1 MPQQEAKPIR
11 LLLVDD
17 HEVVRVGLR
26 TLLSSTGTIQVVGEA
41 GTADAA
47 VKEAVRL
54 KPDVVLMDLRL
65 PDESGVQACREI
77 RAACADTHVLFLT
90 SYSDDDAVLSAA
102 FGGASGYLLK
112 EIGGESLIHA
122 VEAVASGHSI
132 LDPAVMQRVIDR
144 MKSMVKGVDKDKDK
158 DKDNILSPQER
169 RVLALVTE
177 GKTNKEIASALDL
190 SDKTVKNYLSN
201 VYQKLQVS
209 RRAQAAAVF
218 IADYVQSSPPNF
230 PSLLS

>member
-1 MPQQEAKPIR
+1 MPPPEAAQIR

-26 TLLSSTGTIQVVGEA
+26 TLFGRTETIQVVGEA

-47 VKEAVRL
+47 VKAAICL

-65 PDESGVQACREI
+65 PDESGVEACRDI

-112 EIGGESLIHA
+112 EIGGKSLTHA

-132 LDPAVMQRVIDR
+132 LDPTVSRRLIDR
-144 MKSMVKGVDKDKDK
+144 MKSMVQARDKDQD
-158 DKDNILSPQER
+158 DILSPQER
-169 RVLALVTE
+169 RVLALVAE
-177 GKTNKEIASALDL
+177 GKTNKEIATALDL
-190 SDKTVKNYLSN
+190 SNKTVKNYLSN
-201 VYQKLQVS
+201 IFQKLQVS
-209 RRAQAAAVF
+209 RRAQAAAIF
-218 IADYVQSSPPNF
+218 IADSGKSA
-230 PSLLS
+230 

>member
-1 MPQQEAKPIR
+1 MPPPEAAQIR

-26 TLLSSTGTIQVVGEA
+26 TLFGRTETIQVVGEA

-47 VKEAVRL
+47 VKAAICL

-65 PDESGVQACREI
+65 PDESGVEACRDI

-112 EIGGESLIHA
+112 EIGGTHA

-132 LDPAVMQRVIDR
+132 LDPTVSRRLIDR
-144 MKSMVKGVDKDKDK
+144 MKSMVQARDKDQD
-158 DKDNILSPQER
+158 DILSPQER
-169 RVLALVTE
+169 RVLALVAE
-177 GKTNKEIASALDL
+177 GKTNKEIATALDL
-190 SDKTVKNYLSN
+190 SNKTVKNYLSN
-201 VYQKLQVS
+201 IFQKLQVS
-209 RRAQAAAVF
+209 RRAQAAAIF
-218 IADYVQSSPPNF
+218 IADSGKSA
-230 PSLLS
+230 